1 METLVLSD
9 SITRIE
15 NRAFKDNTDLK
26 FVIIPSSVT
35 EIGDEAFSGCTNLQ
49 YIHIPNSV
57 RRIGIAAFNNCNNL
71 KSIAIHL
78 VDMNSTQGIICNLAF
93 RCCDH
98 LESVILPDTMDLIG
112 DYAFLGCVN
121 LKSFVTYRSGY
132 LPASNQ
138 RSNGII
144 GANTFMRCDSLERV
158 ILPDT
163 IITINDC
170 AFACCKSLTTFDL
183 PKNLLFIG
191 RRAFWRCENLKALE
205 LPDSM
210 LTVDKEA
217 FLKCSSLKTIRCSNP
232 NVLGNA
238 KLRKGIQVI

>member
-121 LKSFVTYRSGY
+121 LKSFVSYKSGY
-132 LPASNQ
+132 RLASNQ
-138 RSNGII
+138 LPNGII
-144 GANTFMRCDSLERV
+144 GGGAFTRCDSLQRV
-158 ILPDT
+158 VLPDT
-163 IITINDC
+163 IAQISDY
-170 AFACCKSLTTFDL
+170 AFACCKSLTTIDF
-183 PKNLLFIG
+183 PKSLLFIG
-191 RRAFWRCENLKALE
+191 WRAFWRCENLKALE

-210 LTVDKEA
+210 ISVEKEA
-217 FLKCSSLKTIRCSNP
+217 FLKCPSLKTIRCSNP
-232 NVLGNA
+232 SVLYDA
-238 KLRKGIQVI
+238 KLRKGIQII